1 MNDMIQ
7 YAYTSQIGKR
17 RGNNE
22 DNFWVN
28 GEQLPMIN
36 NGTEN
41 VLEGTVSPDAFT
53 ALAVFD
59 GMGGER
65 CGEAA
70 SFLAAQ
76 EFGHYCAENQASA
89 GQDPEKFIQD
99 LCESMNRKILDY
111 AGQEHIGSMGSTAAM
126 IFFSSSEIYAAN
138 LGDSRIYRFSGKRLE
153 QVSEDHVLSGNFL
166 GKAPLTQ
173 FLGLQEEEGF
183 SIEPSVCRLR
193 HGESF
198 RILLCSDGLTD
209 MVPEDRIAGRLEENK
224 SVKETVETL
233 LADALENGGKDNVTI
248 LLLEVPENQK
258 FRKVRN
264 FLRGIFG

>member
-36 NGTEN
+36 SGTEN
-41 VLEGTVSPDAFT
+41 VLEGTLDADTFS
-53 ALAVFD
+53 AFAVFD

-70 SFLAAQ
+70 SFLAAR
-76 EFGHYCAENQASA
+76 EFGRFCTENQTSA
-89 GQDPEKFIQD
+89 VQNTEKFIRD
-99 LCESMNRKILDY
+99 PCESMNRKILDY

-126 IFFSSSEIYAAN
+126 IFFSNSMIYAAN
-138 LGDSRIYRFSGKRLE
+138 LGDSRIFRYSGKRLE

-183 SIEPSVCRLR
+183 SIDPSVCSLR

-209 MVPEDRIAGRLEENK
+209 MVPEDRIAGRLEENRN
-224 SVKETVETL
+224 VKETVEML

-258 FRKVRN
+258 FRKIRN
-264 FLRGIFG
+264 FLKGIFG